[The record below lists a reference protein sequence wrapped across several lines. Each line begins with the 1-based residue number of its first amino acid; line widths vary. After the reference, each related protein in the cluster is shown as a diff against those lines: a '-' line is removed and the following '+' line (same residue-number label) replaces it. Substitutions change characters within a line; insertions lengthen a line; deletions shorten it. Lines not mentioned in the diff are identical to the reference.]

1 MPALSY
7 TVPAEQGTGVYTG
20 CEVIVLPTGPVPT
33 SAKRG
38 AASPDSHAKSP
49 VARTAP
55 KDLGPQTVRVLL
67 LRHADVYAPE
77 PLGIQDLIAVA
88 GRIVALAPRLERP
101 RLPSS
106 VPLEIFDLHGAKLV
120 PGFVDQH
127 VHLAG
132 GGGEGGFLNRTP
144 PVPFTDLALAG
155 TTTAVGL
162 LGTDG
167 VARSV
172 QELYATVQGVNAW
185 GLTAHM
191 YTGAYEL
198 PTRTITGSVRTDIML
213 IDRVLGTGEIA
224 LSDDRSS
231 HPSEDDL
238 AHLAAETRVGG
249 LLSGKAGVLHLH
261 MGSGRRGLTPVL
273 DLIERRDLP
282 VTMFVPTHVNRRM
295 PLLEQALELVRRD
308 GHADLTSD
316 FGPTQASPH
325 TVSAHD
331 GLKWLLDHGADPAHL
346 TFSSDAG
353 GSAPIFDARGEL
365 VDIGVG
371 RPNALWRTVRRAHL
385 ECGIPLATALS
396 LITENPSRLLKLPR
410 KGRIAPGVDADL
422 VTLREDLT
430 VDRVWAQGVLFVQGG
445 EPVRSAPFAARAGGL
460 A

>member
-1 MPALSY
+1 M
-7 TVPAEQGTGVYTG
+7 
-20 CEVIVLPTGPVPT
+20 
-33 SAKRG
+33 
-38 AASPDSHAKSP
+38 DF
-49 VARTAP
+49 
-55 KDLGPQTVRVLL
+55 LL
-67 LRHADVYAPE
+67 IRHADVFGPE
-77 PLGIQDLIAVA
+77 PLGLQDVLVA
-88 GRIVALAPRLERP
+88 GERIAAIAPHLERP
-101 RLPSS
+101 HLPAS
-106 VPLEIFDLHGAKLV
+106 VRLEIVDIHGAKLV

-144 PVPFTDLALAG
+144 PVAFTDLAIAG

-172 QELYATVQGVNAW
+172 QELYAVVQGVNAW

-191 YTGAYEL
+191 YTGAYEM
-198 PTRTITGSVRTDIML
+198 PTRTITGSVRSDIML

-238 AHLAAETRVGG
+238 AHLASETRVGG
-249 LLSGKAGVLHLH
+249 LLAGKAGVLHLH

-273 DLIERRDLP
+273 DLLERRDLP
-282 VTMFVPTHVNRRM
+282 AGMFVPTHVNRRM
-295 PLLEQALELVRRD
+295 PLLEQALELTRRG

-316 FGPTQASPH
+316 FGPTSASPH

-331 GLKWLLDHGADPAHL
+331 ALRWILDHGVDPTHV
-346 TFSSDAG
+346 TVSSDAG

-371 RPNALWRTVRRAHL
+371 HPSALWQTIRRAVREAGVEFHV
-385 ECGIPLATALS
+385 ALS
-396 LITENPSRLLKLPR
+396 MVTLHPARLLKLHR
-410 KGRIAPGVDADL
+410 KGRIAPGMDADL
-422 VTLREDLT
+422 VALRDDLA
-430 VDRVWAQGVLFVQGG
+430 VDRVWARGVLFVRDG
-445 EPVRSAPFAARAGGL
+445 EALRPAPFTPRVGAAGTV
-460 A
+460 